1 MTKTLG
7 SIRQCVHNENMPVKV
22 KLFASMREY
31 LDLNETEIPI
41 ENIETVA
48 DVWQA
53 IARDKPM
60 PENTLCAV
68 NLEHTNEA
76 AGISDGD
83 EVAFFP
89 PVTGG

>member
-1 MTKTLG
+1 M
-7 SIRQCVHNENMPVKV
+7 SVKV

-31 LDLNETEIPI
+31 LGISETEVPI
-41 ENIETVA
+41 EKIQTVA

-53 IARDKPM
+53 IAPDKPM

-76 AGISDGD
+76 AAINDGD